1 MQQAQLFRVA
11 LYTRVSSEEQ
21 KEGHTIDAQV
31 AELERFAHE
40 KNWQVVEVYKDESW
54 SGADLS
60 RPALNRLRDNASKG
74 IFDAI
79 VVNDVDRLA
88 RVAAHLWI
96 IKRDLERQNIRVIF
110 RKLPTEAGPT
120 SDLMVNI
127 LASFAE
133 FERAMILDRTRR
145 GIRHKVE
152 GKRMFL
158 GCLGPYGYR
167 YIRKDYSKRLEGF
180 LEIVPSE
187 AAVVRQM
194 FTWIVAEG
202 LSVRQV
208 MLRLNKLGVPP
219 ARGGKKWAH
228 STLHRLMRNELY
240 IGIWH
245 YGKTAQVKRDE
256 AEYNFNTRKWPKKT
270 YRARPRADWV
280 RVDLPHLQ
288 IVDAETWTRAQNEL
302 DRHRLFNPRRSK
314 HSYLLSGLVRCG
326 GCGASIVGQ
335 PQMHRFRYR
344 CAAYCGKVQS
354 IREEHLNDAVWN
366 AIKDALLNPELINKF
381 VSDFD
386 EMRKQTGVAAIQ
398 AQDNLVGLASAIG
411 EEEERIIAAYRTGK
425 IDADT
430 LGKQL
435 AQLSLRR
442 RSLTT
447 NTADMPAQ
455 KEKRRGPSAR
465 LSPNEYVNHFSLVVK
480 TVDFVKKRTVL
491 REVIDH
497 VSFDGKIAAIH
508 GFIPLGNSAS
518 PAAAK
523 SDSMTQDMKD
533 QGLKVPFE
541 ISVAIARFDLA

>member
-1 MQQAQLFRVA
+1 MQQAQSFRVA
-11 LYTRVSSEEQ
+11 LYARVSSEEQ

-31 AELERFAHE
+31 VELERFAHE
-40 KNWQVVEVYKDESW
+40 KNWQVIEIYKDESW
-54 SGADLS
+54 SGADLN

-167 YIRKDYSKRLEGF
+167 YIRKDYSARIEGF

-194 FTWIVAEG
+194 FTWIVTEG
-202 LSVRQV
+202 LSIRQV
-208 MLRLNKLGVPP
+208 MLRLNNLGVPP

-256 AEYNFNTRKWPKKT
+256 AEYNFNKRKWPKKT
-270 YRARPRADWV
+270 HRARPRADWV

-288 IVDAETWTRAQNEL
+288 IVDAETWKRAQNEL

-314 HSYLLSGLVRCG
+314 HSYLLSGLVRCA
-326 GCGASIVGQ
+326 GCGGSIVGQ

-354 IREEHLNDAVWN
+354 IREEHLNGAVWN
-366 AIKDALLNPELINKF
+366 AIKGALLNPDLIKRF

-386 EMRKQTGVAAIQ
+386 EMRKQTGVAATQ
-398 AQDNLVGLASAIG
+398 AQDNLVDLEAAIG

-442 RSLTT
+442 KSLTS
-447 NTADMPAQ
+447 NTADIPAHK
-455 KEKRRGPSAR
+455 KERRGPGVR
-465 LSPNEYVNHFSLVVK
+465 LWPNEYVNHFSQVLK
-480 TVDFVKKRTVL
+480 TVDFVKKRAVL

-497 VSFDGKIAAIH
+497 VGFDGKTAVIH
-508 GFIPLGNSAS
+508 GFIPTGNSAS
-518 PAAAK
+518 PAGMK

-541 ISVAIARFDLA
+541 ISVAVARFDLA

>member
-1 MQQAQLFRVA
+1 MQQAQFSRVA
-11 LYTRVSSEEQ
+11 LYARVSSEEQ

-31 AELERFAHE
+31 AELERFVHE
-40 KNWQVVEVYKDESW
+40 KNWQVVEIYKDESW

-158 GCLGPYGYR
+158 GCLGPYGYK
-167 YIRKDYSKRLEGF
+167 YIRKDYSKRREGF

-187 AAVVRQM
+187 AAVVRQL
-194 FTWIVAEG
+194 FTWIVTEG
-202 LSVRQV
+202 LSIRQV
-208 MLRLNKLGVPP
+208 MLRLNRLGVPP

-270 YRARPRADWV
+270 QRARPRSDWV

-288 IVDAETWTRAQNEL
+288 IVDAETWKRAQNEL

-314 HSYLLSGLVRCG
+314 HSYLLSGLVKCG
-326 GCGASIVGQ
+326 GCGGSIVGQ

-366 AIKDALLNPELINKF
+366 AIKDALLNPDLIKRF

-386 EMRKQTGVAAIQ
+386 EMRKQTGVAATQ
-398 AQDNLVGLASAIG
+398 AQDNLVDLAAAIG

-442 RSLTT
+442 KSLTS
-447 NTADMPAQ
+447 NTADLAVH
-455 KEKRRGPSAR
+455 KEKRRGPRAR
-465 LSPNEYVNHFSLVVK
+465 FSPNEYVNRFSQVVK

-497 VSFDGKIAAIH
+497 VRFDGKTAMIH
-508 GFIPLGNSAS
+508 GFIPIGNSVS
-518 PAAAK
+518 PGATK

-541 ISVAIARFDLA
+541 ISVAVARFDLA